1 MRRIECPICRGH
13 KCVVCKG
20 TGMYEIRGD
29 VWADVQLPL
38 ISQFI
43 HDNLFILSQIY
54 SNMYG
59 SDVKRESLGM
69 LKKDW
74 EVWVF
79 ASLTGS
85 MWFCI
90 NVKTAD
96 TRSFDNEG
104 ALKKWLALEK

>member
-1 MRRIECPICRGH
+1 MGKDKRRRENDEGSEQSSVRTVRFPTNGMRR
-13 KCVVCKG
+13 
-20 TGMYEIRGD
+20 
-29 VWADVQLPL
+29 
-38 ISQFI
+38 
-43 HDNLFILSQIY
+43 IY